1 MKDPTLLT
9 VISANVNGI
18 RAAQRRGGV
27 KWLSAGAPHIIC
39 MQEVRASDDQLV
51 AALADSPL
59 ADLHVAHAPSD
70 KAGRAGVAV
79 LSAREPLDVR
89 VGLGEFE
96 TDGRWIEADFR
107 DGDSMLTVVSAY
119 THTGEA
125 DTPKQ
130 DEKYRFMDAMHVRMD
145 QLAGRAAHGTGEAL
159 ITGDLNVAHREVDIK
174 NWKGNRGRA
183 GFLEGERAYFDRW
196 LGDGEQEGTW
206 VDLGRKHG
214 GPGPGPYTW
223 WTWRGQAFDNDTGWR
238 IDYQLATRG
247 LAARSVDA
255 QVGRAASYA
264 ERWSDHA
271 PLTVTYSA

>member
-1 MKDPTLLT
+1 MLT

-27 KWLSAGAPHIIC
+27 KWLADRDPHIIC
-39 MQEVRASDDQLV
+39 LQEVRANDKQLTT
-51 AALADSPL
+51 ALADSPL

-79 LSAREPLDVR
+79 LSGRQPLDVR
-89 VGLGEFE
+89 TGLGEFE
-96 TDGRWIEADFR
+96 TDGRWIEADFVN
-107 DGDSMLTVVSAY
+107 GDNLLTVVSAY

-130 DEKYRFMDAMHVRMD
+130 ADKYRFMDAMHVRMD
-145 QLAGRAAHGTGEAL
+145 QFAQRAARGEGEAL
-159 ITGDLNVAHREVDIK
+159 ITGDLNVAHREADMK
-174 NWKGNRGRA
+174 NWRGNRGRA
-183 GFLEGERAYFDRW
+183 GFLEDERAYFDRW
-196 LGDGEQEGTW
+196 LGAEEPDGAW

-214 GPGPGPYTW
+214 GAGPGPYTW
-223 WTWRGQAFDNDTGWR
+223 WTWRGQAYDNDTGWR

-247 LAARSVDA
+247 LANRSVA
-255 QVGRAASYA
+255 AEVGRAATYA